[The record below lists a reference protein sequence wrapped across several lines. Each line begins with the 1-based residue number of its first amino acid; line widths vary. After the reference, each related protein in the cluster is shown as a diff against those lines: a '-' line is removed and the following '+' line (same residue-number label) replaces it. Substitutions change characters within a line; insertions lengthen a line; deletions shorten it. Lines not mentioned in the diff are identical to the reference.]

1 MNWPII
7 QPCKYIPPTPSMHLS
22 HILSRISHHSKC
34 SKNTNFAPPPHPP
47 HPWMKPCWFC
57 YKLTFLRCQLPV
69 GSNVAL
75 RWCILRKSCTGRKEK
90 NWIWKRKAQ
99 ICPLVDH
106 AGRLS
111 RFSTEE
117 RARFQFL
124 IANLLLQ
131 WTTLSNPWWTQPLE
145 MINFFSWCTH
155 FGLFKV
161 HLQIVLKALQSFFIK
176 ELGTFCQICE
186 SPIPLFV

>member
-34 SKNTNFAPPPHPP
+34 SKNTNFAPLPHPP

-111 RFSTEE
+111 RFNRRRE
-117 RARFQFL
+117 QG
-124 IANLLLQ
+124 
-131 WTTLSNPWWTQPLE
+131 LS
-145 MINFFSWCTH
+145 SR
-155 FGLFKV
+155 
-161 HLQIVLKALQSFFIK
+161 S
-176 ELGTFCQICE
+176 QICFY
-186 SPIPLFV
+186 SGRHCLIPDGLSHLRW